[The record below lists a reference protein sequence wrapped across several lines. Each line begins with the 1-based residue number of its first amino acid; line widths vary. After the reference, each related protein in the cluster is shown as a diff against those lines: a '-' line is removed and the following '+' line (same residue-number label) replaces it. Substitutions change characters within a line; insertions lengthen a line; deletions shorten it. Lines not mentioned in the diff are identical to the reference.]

1 MKPGTALRRISAGL
15 LALAVVGGGAEAYV
29 RLQVGSTLLH
39 WQDPGAVTWRWSAH
53 GSADVE
59 DGSDEAAIARAF
71 ENWEVSAAS
80 RAGFVRQ
87 ADTWSQDI
95 NADSHL
101 IVFDE
106 DGSSGW
112 FPAGAGVVAVT
123 PIRYATSDGRILDA
137 DILFNG
143 RDYSFSTDRSAG
155 SFDIQDVA
163 THEIGHL
170 LGLDHSPVLSATM
183 WPWVSQQ
190 QDEHRSLAADDHAGA
205 AALAARGNPGRL
217 TGTLRGPGGGLL
229 KGARISALSTFDGQ
243 LMASALSATDGR
255 FTLRGLPVGDYHL
268 HIAPVS
274 DAFTSGNLI
283 GAPNLAEDFGADFW
297 GGWGAP
303 RLFVVLAG
311 TNTTCGTWTGAD
323 APPMR
328 ESSTTPVILQ
338 PGQSGWVIVPMSGA
352 PAAMNA
358 WTRGGLI
365 IVQQVQ
371 QTSNYL
377 RAYVA
382 ISAAATAGVWDLFL
396 QAPSGE
402 LAVASG
408 AIEVVAPPPNLAT
421 LSATTGDPL
430 GGETVTLYGAGF
442 QADGWVLFG
451 GIESPS
457 INFIDASTLE
467 VHTPVG
473 SPGLVDVIVI
483 NADGQETRMLDG
495 FRYTITPRLD
505 SILPTAGQSIGL
517 TQVYLQGTGFG
528 PQTEVLLD
536 GIPLTA
542 TLVAPGVLQVVTQPH
557 SPGTAEL
564 ILQNPQA
571 PPEVHPAAFRF
582 IAAPDPVV
590 TGMTPNRGP
599 RGGGTRVQLSG
610 KGLGETAQIRFGVD
624 PVSGSGGSAG
634 SSLAVHNG
642 GVVAATTV
650 GQPGSGA
657 FGVLVT
663 TDSGQ
668 GVLISSFTF
677 EEEAAGS
684 SQGCGGVIHSGK
696 PVDPLAGLLELALPF
711 LAYGLTRLRGRGR
724 LQLGRC
730 FSASS

>member
-1 MKPGTALRRISAGL
+1 MGSGTWLRRIAAGL
-15 LALAVVGGGAEAYV
+15 LALAVIGGGAEAYV
-29 RLQVGSTLLH
+29 RLQVGTTLLH
-39 WQDPGAVTWRWSAH
+39 WQDPGSVTWRWSAH

-71 ENWEVSAAS
+71 ENWETSAAS

-87 ADTWSQDI
+87 ADTWSQDV

-123 PIRYATSDGRILDA
+123 PIRYATNDGRILDA

-143 RDYSFSTDRSAG
+143 RDYSFSTDRRVG

-190 QDEHRSLAADDHAGA
+190 QHQHRSLAADDHAGA

-229 KGARISALSTFDGQ
+229 KGARISALSTLDGR
-243 LMASALSATDGR
+243 LMASALSASDGR

-274 DAFTSGNLI
+274 DAFSSGNLI
-283 GAPNLAEDFGADFW
+283 GAPGLAENFGADFW

-303 RLFVVLAG
+303 QLFVVLAG
-311 TNTTCGTWTGAD
+311 TNTACGTWTGAA

-338 PGQSGWVIVPMSGA
+338 PGQAGWVTVPLSGA
-352 PAAMNA
+352 PAGMNA
-358 WTRGGLI
+358 WLRGSVI
-365 IVQQVQ
+365 NVQQVQ
-371 QTSNYL
+371 QTASSL

-408 AIEVVAPPPNLAT
+408 AVEVVAAPPNLAS
-421 LSATTGDPL
+421 LSAATGDPL
-430 GGETVTLYGAGF
+430 GGDTITLYGGGF
-442 QADGWVLFG
+442 QSDGWVLFG
-451 GIESPS
+451 GIEAPS
-457 INFIDASTLE
+457 VSFIDASTLE
-467 VHTPVG
+467 VQTPSG
-473 SPGLVDVIVI
+473 SPGQVDVIVI
-483 NADGQETRMLDG
+483 NADGQESRLVDG
-495 FRYTITPRLD
+495 FRYTVTPRLD
-505 SILPTAGQSIGL
+505 SLLPTAGQSIGL

-528 PQTEVLLD
+528 SQTEVLLD
-536 GIPLTA
+536 GIPLVA
-542 TLVAPGVLQVVTQPH
+542 TLVAPGVLHVVTQPH
-557 SPGTAEL
+557 PPGTAEL

-582 IAAPDPVV
+582 VAVPDPVV
-590 TGMTPNRGP
+590 TGMTPDRGP
-599 RGGGTRVQLSG
+599 RGGGTRVQVSG
-610 KGLGETAQIRFGVD
+610 RGLGGTTQVRFGVD
-624 PVSGSGGSAG
+624 PVSGAGGLVGSA
-634 SSLAVHNG
+634 LAVHG
-642 GVVAATTV
+642 GSVVAATTL
-650 GQPGSGA
+650 GQPGAGA
-657 FGVLVT
+657 YGVLVT

-668 GVLISSFTF
+668 GVLVSSFTF
-677 EEEAAGS
+677 EEEAPS
-684 SQGCGGVIHSGK
+684 SSRGCGGVIHSGK
-696 PVDPLAGLLELALPF
+696 AVDPLAGLLELALPF

-724 LQLGRC
+724 LQVGRC
-730 FSASS
+730 SSESS